1 MWPTRRVLPF
11 CSIGGLASISWMRC
25 SASPPSQP
33 RFAWMRPWISTLLDS
48 PVRTVIS
55 PEPVWTSRSTAP
67 VTVSVRSK
75 WPSSLAS
82 AGLAAIA
89 AASESTS
96 ASNTG
101 KVRVPILIFHP
112 PEQVAPNSN
121 QDTQTMCE
129 KFRGGEGRL
138 GRLAVA
144 LFVLLAG
151 AAGAGIVA
159 AHFGAGAG
167 GLGSFDRR
175 VAGLKLHL
183 LFLAAL
189 PAFNL
194 FGRKLRKTARHQ
206 RFLRGRCSGLRDSPR
221 RLLRRPHQEE
231 EAQRFCITAIH
242 QLIEEYERFLSQ
254 FDQWVFLAV
263 PAQADAFFQVVECEE
278 MVFPLAVHDV

>member
-1 MWPTRRVLPF
+1 
-11 CSIGGLASISWMRC
+11 
-25 SASPPSQP
+25 
-33 RFAWMRPWISTLLDS
+33 MRPWISTLPET

-67 VTVSVRSK
+67 VTASVRSK
-75 WPSSLAS
+75 WPSSPAS

-96 ASNTG
+96 ASSTE
-101 KVRVPILIFHP
+101 KLRVRILIFHP
-112 PEQVAPNSN
+112 PEQIAPNTN
-121 QDTQTMCE
+121 EDTQTMSE
-129 KFRGGEGRL
+129 KFRGGEGKS

-189 PAFNL
+189 LACDL
-194 FGRKLRKTARHQ
+194 FRRKLRKAARHQ
-206 RFLRGRCSGLRDSPR
+206 RFLRGRCSRLRDNR
-221 RLLRRPHQEE
+221 GRLLRRPHQEE
-231 EAQRFCITAIH
+231 EAHRFCINAIH
-242 QLIEEYERFLSQ
+242 QLIEQYECFLLE
-254 FDQWVFLAV
+254 FDEWVFLAV
-263 PAQADAFFQVVECEE
+263 PTQTDAFLQVVECEE
-278 MVFPLAVHDV
+278 VVLPLAVHDV